1 MFPFSDRA
9 RAKIDG
15 YRIALGNPGSDAVTE
30 KAKSKKSAVS
40 TVSEYVS
47 AVPQEHRREFQR
59 ILDLIWKTVP
69 GSKQV
74 ISYRIPAFRRE
85 QVFMYC
91 AAFKGHVGI
100 YPPVRDPRLRPL
112 LKPYANAKGNLR
124 FPWDEPIPYSIIARV
139 ARTLARQIA
148 APVGRPKKGE

>member
-1 MFPFSDRA
+1 M
-9 RAKIDG
+9 
-15 YRIALGNPGSDAVTE
+15 
-30 KAKSKKSAVS
+30 S
-40 TVSEYVS
+40 TVGEYVTG
-47 AVPQEHRREFQR
+47 VPQEHRREFQR

-124 FPWDEPIPYSIIARV
+124 FPWDEPIPYSLIARV

-148 APVGRPKKGE
+148 APVGRQKQGE